1 VNNGFMGLK
10 VVGKVG
16 REGGIKENNM
26 KLIQNNPKY
35 FKNISKNQ
43 KIIRK

>member
-16 REGGIKENNM
+16 REGGIKENNI

-35 FKNISKNQ
+35 FKNNSKIFQ
-43 KIIRK
+43 KIKK